1 MAMMQLQRTRNA
13 PTVTKIDQKQSLEVI
28 QTMLHGSLSTLSYLR
43 EFFSE
48 KVFERQL
55 YEMADHIHS
64 YEDYAAGKLAKH
76 KHEAAEPAIT
86 MCILKRGCGKR
97 ADLFLDWLVRIYASC
112 TRPYIDKKQ
121 EKGAFT
127 ALQAGNLRALQVYVH
142 ADKKDRTKVIEMY
155 TFTIKYGKDG
165 ENGMTP
171 NGLELDSP
179 GNELVTV
186 EATNQALQT
195 LLHQLCAM
203 CERLPALPEQR
214 FISMEL
220 FYIPDREQQQKSK
233 DFVPG
238 TDASFYFPE
247 AEGWERESESLGELG
262 AQFHGSTLNVTS
274 LTSAA
279 HRGVVSAQ
287 PIAFPTTLKYT
298 KKMSKVDLIRSA
310 SLVVKSDKPTE
321 APPAASPAAV
331 DATTPSTIIEEARDN
346 TTPDEIVTESVEHDT
361 IDPSMLMINSVTS
374 PFPGLPALEHIGADA
389 MYMEDSINTQSG
401 VTMKMK
407 SAVGDM
413 MQPQS
418 ITQGDTQT
426 QHTMHPPPP
435 AFSESTE
442 SPGRTT
448 VSPPK
453 SIITPAVS
461 SDRPMLSPTKAHK
474 LAAEI
479 PRLQQQALDAIKQA
493 GRRPKGNDTTL
504 CQCGY
509 EKEEDEMVRCGY
521 CKTWQHLPCYGYTD
535 ADDPRLPEDHTCYQC
550 LLGDGEKVTLTK
562 LQDLAM
568 TRRAM
573 DFALQHGLKTQGEFA
588 ADLELS
594 SADAQKLY
602 KYLTRESGFIV
613 QAAGSHKAGYK
624 ASGKPLFVPTRDAAK
639 HEQMLSTLFDP
650 LMHISHHYTLPA
662 RPATQANSLTLRLLA
677 AQASDMPPPAT
688 PASQLR
694 SRDTT
699 TPASG
704 LDLTT
709 GTPLKTPSRTF
720 SQSNITKKRSSNQA
734 LRGGTPAKRVATPDS
749 MFARMKSMQSRYLI
763 DANGLDSSPAGS
775 ANGY

>member
-64 YEDYAAGKLAKH
+64 YEDYAAGNLVKH

-86 MCILKRGCGKR
+86 MCILKRGRGKR
-97 ADLFLDWLVRIYASC
+97 ADLFLDWL
-112 TRPYIDKKQ
+112 

-127 ALQAGNLRALQVYVH
+127 ALQAGNLRALQIYVH
-142 ADKKDRTKVIEMY
+142 ADEKDRTKVIEMY
-155 TFTIKYGKDG
+155 TFTIKYGKNG

-203 CERLPALPEQR
+203 CERLPALPGKPRHKSRKRTYIDTSPEQR

-220 FYIPDREQQQKSK
+220 FYIPNREQQQKSK

-274 LTSAA
+274 LISAA
-279 HRGVVSAQ
+279 HRGVISAQ
-287 PIAFPTTLKYT
+287 PIAFPTALKYT

-310 SLVVKSDKPTE
+310 SVVVRSDKLIE
-321 APPAASPAAV
+321 APPAVSPAAV

-346 TTPDEIVTESVEHDT
+346 ITPEELVAESVEHDT

-374 PFPGLPALEHIGADA
+374 PFPGLPEHISADA

-453 SIITPAVS
+453 SIMTPAVS

-474 LAAEI
+474 LAAER
-479 PRLQQQALDAIKQA
+479 PRLQQQALDMVKQA
-493 GRRPKGNDTTL
+493 GRRPKDNDTTL

-509 EKEEDEMVRCGY
+509 EKEEDEMVQCGY

-550 LLGDGEKVTLTK
+550 LLGDEEKVTLNK
-562 LQDLAM
+562 LRELAM

-588 ADLELS
+588 ADLELT

-639 HEQMLSTLFDP
+639 HEQMLSSLFDP

-662 RPATQANSLTLRLLA
+662 RPATQATSLTQRLLA
-677 AQASDMPPPAT
+677 AQATDMPPPAT

-694 SRDTT
+694 SRNTT

-704 LDLTT
+704 LDFTT

-749 MFARMKSMQSRYLI
+749 MFARMKSMQSRLLI

-775 ANGY
+775 ASGY

>member
-55 YEMADHIHS
+55 YEMADHIHT
-64 YEDYAAGKLAKH
+64 YEDYTAGKLAKH

-86 MCILKRGCGKR
+86 MCILKRGRGKR
-97 ADLFLDWLVRIYASC
+97 ADLFLDWL
-112 TRPYIDKKQ
+112 

-127 ALQAGNLRALQVYVH
+127 ALQAGTLRALQVYVH
-142 ADKKDRTKVIEMY
+142 ADEEDRTKVIEMY
-155 TFTIKYGKDG
+155 TFTIKYGKNG

-186 EATNQALQT
+186 EATNQSLQT

-220 FYIPDREQQQKSK
+220 FYIPDREQHQKSK

-274 LTSAA
+274 LISAA

-287 PIAFPTTLKYT
+287 PIAFPTALKYT

-310 SLVVKSDKPTE
+310 SVVVRSDKLIE
-321 APPAASPAAV
+321 APPAVSPGAV
-331 DATTPSTIIEEARDN
+331 DVTTPSTIIDEARDN
-346 TTPDEIVTESVEHDT
+346 ITPEELVAESVEHDT

-374 PFPGLPALEHIGADA
+374 PFPGLPALEHISADA

-426 QHTMHPPPP
+426 QHTIHPPPP
-435 AFSESTE
+435 AFNVSTE

-453 SIITPAVS
+453 SIMTPAVS
-461 SDRPMLSPTKAHK
+461 SDRPMLSPTKAHR
-474 LAAEI
+474 LAAER
-479 PRLQQQALDAIKQA
+479 PRLQQQALDMVKQA
-493 GRRPKGNDTTL
+493 GRRPKDNDTTL

-509 EKEEDEMVRCGY
+509 EKEEDEMVQCGY

-550 LLGDGEKVTLTK
+550 LLGDEEKVTLNK

-588 ADLELS
+588 ADLELT
-594 SADAQKLY
+594 SADAQRLY
-602 KYLTRESGFIV
+602 EYLTRESGFIV

-662 RPATQANSLTLRLLA
+662 RPATQATSLTLRLLA

-688 PASQLR
+688 PALQLR
-694 SRDTT
+694 SRNTT

-749 MFARMKSMQSRYLI
+749 MFARMKSMQSRLLI
-763 DANGLDSSPAGS
+763 DANGLDSSPAAS
-775 ANGY
+775 AYGY

>member
-64 YEDYAAGKLAKH
+64 YEDYAAGNLTKH

-86 MCILKRGCGKR
+86 MCILKRGRGKR
-97 ADLFLDWLVRIYASC
+97 ADLFLDWLVLVLASC
-112 TRPYIDKKQ
+112 TRPYTDKKQ

-127 ALQAGNLRALQVYVH
+127 ALQAGNLRAVQVYVH
-142 ADKKDRTKVIEMY
+142 ADEEDRTKVIEMY

-220 FYIPDREQQQKSK
+220 FYIPDREQHQKSK
-233 DFVPG
+233 DFIPG

-274 LTSAA
+274 LISAA
-279 HRGVVSAQ
+279 HRGIVSAQ
-287 PIAFPTTLKYT
+287 PIAFPTALKYT

-310 SLVVKSDKPTE
+310 SVVVRSDKLIE
-321 APPAASPAAV
+321 APPAVSPAAI

-346 TTPDEIVTESVEHDT
+346 ITPEELVAESVEHDT

-374 PFPGLPALEHIGADA
+374 PFPGLPEHISADA
-389 MYMEDSINTQSG
+389 MYMEDSMNTQSG

-426 QHTMHPPPP
+426 QHTMHRPPP

-448 VSPPK
+448 FSPPK
-453 SIITPAVS
+453 SIMTPAVS
-461 SDRPMLSPTKAHK
+461 SDRPVLSPTKAHK
-474 LAAEI
+474 LAAER
-479 PRLQQQALDAIKQA
+479 PRLQQQALDMVKKA
-493 GRRPKGNDTTL
+493 GRRPKDNDTTL

-509 EKEEDEMVRCGY
+509 EKEEDEMVQCGY

-550 LLGDGEKVTLTK
+550 LLGDEEKVTLNK
-562 LQDLAM
+562 LRELAM

-588 ADLELS
+588 ADLELT

-662 RPATQANSLTLRLLA
+662 RPATQATSLTLRLLA
-677 AQASDMPPPAT
+677 AQANDMPPPAT

-694 SRDTT
+694 SRNAT

-704 LDLTT
+704 LDFTT

-749 MFARMKSMQSRYLI
+749 MFARMKSMQSRLLI

-775 ANGY
+775 AHGY